1 MSIFKANKKYLSQAY
16 QNMSMAEMLSN
27 EQAVIDVNRSILQN
41 IRQERLAESQI
52 RFAQNMEGIDT
63 SGTAGAMGNIQSGFA
78 EPVEYMYRT
87 TDRMNRIN
95 RYYQSAQ
102 ENLDK
107 YQKQAKKAATVGA
120 ISGFVLPGT
129 GSLMVGAIGG
139 ADSNFYKGN
148 IETQLSTLSGAAKG
162 AAAGSVAGPAGM
174 LAGGIAGGVSSGV
187 NSMFS
192 QTGKNRNWAKATNA
206 LNWSQSN
213 YYGYQYRPVTAD
225 NWNLDLSGLGYL
237 ASGMFVNSQSTT
249 ATTQKIQQAPLYETG
264 GTRSSFIATGEFA
277 NNTTRFSPVY
287 SEAGG
292 AR

>member
-1 MSIFKANKKYLSQAY
+1 MSIFKANKKYLTQAY
-16 QNMSMAEMLSN
+16 QNASMAEMLSN

-52 RFAQNMEGIDT
+52 RFAQNMEGITT

-78 EPVEYMYRT
+78 EPVEYMYDST
-87 TDRMNRIN
+87 NRMNRIN
-95 RYYQSAQ
+95 KYYQTAQ

-120 ISGFVLPGT
+120 ITGFVLPGT
-129 GSLMVGAIGG
+129 GSFMVGAVGG

-162 AAAGSVAGPAGM
+162 AAAGSVAGVPGM
-174 LAGGIAGGVSSGV
+174 IVGGIAGGVSGGV
-187 NSMFS
+187 NSIFG
-192 QTGKNRNWAKATNA
+192 QDGKNRNWAKATNA
-206 LNWSQSN
+206 VNWSMSN
-213 YYGYQYRPVTAD
+213 YYGYQFRPVTAS

-237 ASGMFVNSQSTT
+237 ASGLFAVGASN
-249 ATTQKIQQAPLYETG
+249 TQTQQKMTQAPLYEAG
-264 GTRSSFIATGEFA
+264 GTRSSYLATGLFA
-277 NNTTRFSPVY
+277 NNTTKPAVY
-287 SEAGG
+287 EEAGG